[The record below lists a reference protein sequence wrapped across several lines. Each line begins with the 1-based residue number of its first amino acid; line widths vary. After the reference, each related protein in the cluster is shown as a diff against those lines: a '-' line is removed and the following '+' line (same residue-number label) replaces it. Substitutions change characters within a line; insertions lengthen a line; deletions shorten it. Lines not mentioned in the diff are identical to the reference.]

1 MPHLGRAWPG
11 NGDGMR
17 LAAESGRAGMDS
29 AHGHSAVRR
38 STATRRRQVCP
49 ELLPASRHHPGGQQ
63 GDAGGGVRSDP
74 YCGVWGAALAPTV
87 VHARG
92 SAPRRLVTRP
102 FFHGLAPR
110 QHTRLRALD
119 LATPAVA
126 VDAQQVKQRTCS
138 SARAAR
144 GRGCRIT
151 RGWRAEALALAA
163 RAACWPNFWGVKEG
177 AVNASE
183 HGGLGWYYVHAEGSR
198 ATSQARGK
206 VAGTRGSHNDAALA
220 S

>member
-1 MPHLGRAWPG
+1 MCVRRPDYLRKRRAKSEARYSAPAWRAAFRAAFRP
-11 NGDGMR
+11 R
-17 LAAESGRAGMDS
+17 LARKWRRHATGGRIRPRRHGLGPWALRRDAKHDPSKTAG
-29 AHGHSAVRR
+29 A
-38 STATRRRQVCP
+38 CP

-74 YCGVWGAALAPTV
+74 YCGVWGATLAPTV

-102 FFHGLAPR
+102 FFHGLAPQ

-151 RGWRAEALALAA
+151 RGWRAEARCSRPRGASGVLAKLL
-163 RAACWPNFWGVKEG
+163 GSK
-177 AVNASE
+177 
-183 HGGLGWYYVHAEGSR
+183 GGGS
-198 ATSQARGK
+198 
-206 VAGTRGSHNDAALA
+206 
-220 S
+220 

>member
-1 MPHLGRAWPG
+1 MRLPGGPHFVPHLGRAWPG

-102 FFHGLAPR
+102 FFHGLAPQ
-110 QHTRLRALD
+110 QHTRLRALG
-119 LATPAVA
+119 LATLAVA
-126 VDAQQVKQRTCS
+126 VDAQQAKQRNAGALVQHR
-138 SARAAR
+138 ARVPDHAWMACR
-144 GRGCRIT
+144 GG
-151 RGWRAEALALAA
+151 
-163 RAACWPNFWGVKEG
+163 
-177 AVNASE
+177 
-183 HGGLGWYYVHAEGSR
+183 
-198 ATSQARGK
+198 
-206 VAGTRGSHNDAALA
+206 
-220 S
+220 

>member
-1 MPHLGRAWPG
+1 MCVRRPDYLRKRRAKSERGTVRPLGGPHFVPHLGRAWPG

-74 YCGVWGAALAPTV
+74 YCGVWGTALAPTV

-102 FFHGLAPR
+102 FFHGLAPQ
-110 QHTRLRALD
+110 QHTRLRALG

-126 VDAQQVKQRTCS
+126 VDAQRVKQRTCS

-151 RGWRAEALALAA
+151 RGWRAEARCSRPRGASGVLAKLL
-163 RAACWPNFWGVKEG
+163 GSK
-177 AVNASE
+177 
-183 HGGLGWYYVHAEGSR
+183 GGGS
-198 ATSQARGK
+198 
-206 VAGTRGSHNDAALA
+206 
-220 S
+220 

>member
-1 MPHLGRAWPG
+1 MCVRRPDYLRKRRAKSERGTVRPLGGPHFVPHLGRAWPG

-102 FFHGLAPR
+102 FFHGLAPQ
-110 QHTRLRALD
+110 QHTRLRALG

-126 VDAQQVKQRTCS
+126 VDAQQAKQRTCS

-144 GRGCRIT
+144 G
-151 RGWRAEALALAA
+151 
-163 RAACWPNFWGVKEG
+163 EG
-177 AVNASE
+177 AGSSVGDVSWLVLSVVLTP
-183 HGGLGWYYVHAEGSR
+183 GGWSGVLAKV
-198 ATSQARGK
+198 RGNK
-206 VAGTRGSHNDAALA
+206 GAGAV
-220 S
+220 